1 MGLGKHRII
10 ISSARPL
17 GPTGAWGQAMAVL
30 REAGHLIVAT
40 SGNELPEPWPHR
52 AGVRVTPNNIRGLVT
67 QTPTVSNDA
76 IDKYTAYRFSPGY
89 AETHSM
95 LMLMMSRV
103 DSTGTFR
110 LLEREVLAR
119 KMHLEIF
126 SALEEAKPTLGI
138 FDVTPHEALDFALMR
153 VLEWQGIPLV
163 MFQPSLVGPQ
173 VMARTSLTE
182 ILPVELAPDVILRH
196 RKALDEVHRIADA
209 SLQRLAQGTGTP
221 KMDNQKAKEA
231 QVGSFPTRVRAVRYS
246 LKRLSTPGRD
256 VAFALTGHSDI
267 PNRLRRLLEL
277 LLERSLRRSLRKRIE
292 QLPSLTE
299 APSHRFAL
307 FALHYEPER
316 SSIPEGY
323 PFDSQ
328 LDAISA
334 VRTLLPADV
343 TLYVKEH
350 FSQKAAALRGFV
362 GRSPDFYD
370 LLGSIPGVTVL
381 GTATNTRA
389 LMKAAECV
397 MTFTGKVGIEA
408 ALEEARV
415 VFLGQPWWEN
425 MPGARNFHHLG
436 TYEELLAAPIPK
448 TAEVQQW
455 LTHQVRHSLL
465 PGVSSVPPE
474 RHSKRIAV
482 LPEGFEDVEAEGIV
496 AAVHAIILRGDRPS
510 QRA

>member
-1 MGLGKHRII
+1 MLKTGSLPPGA
-10 ISSARPL
+10 SAS
-17 GPTGAWGQAMAVL
+17 WGQIRL
-30 REAGHLIVAT
+30 VAD
-40 SGNELPEPWPHR
+40 
-52 AGVRVTPNNIRGLVT
+52 NIREFTKESPSTLAAAV
-67 QTPTVSNDA
+67 DEYA
-76 IDKYTAYRFSPGY
+76 AYRFSPRY

-126 SALEEAKPTLGI
+126 SAVGEAKPTLGI
-138 FDVTPHEALDFALMR
+138 FDDTPHEAMDFALMR
-153 VLEWQGIPLV
+153 VLEWQGVPLL

-173 VMARTSLTE
+173 VMPRTSLTD
-182 ILPVELAPDVILRH
+182 ILPVELAPDVVLRH
-196 RKALDEVHRIADA
+196 REALDDVHRIADA

-221 KMDNQKAKEA
+221 KMDNQKATEA
-231 QVGSFPTRVRAVRYS
+231 MVRSLPARLRAVRYS
-246 LKRLSTPGRD
+246 LRRMSTPGRD
-256 VAFALTGHSDI
+256 VAFALTGHSGIHDCV
-267 PNRLRRLLEL
+267 RRLLEL
-277 LLERSLRRSLRKRIE
+277 FLERSLRRSLRRKIE

-307 FALHYEPER
+307 YGLHYEPER

-328 LDAISA
+328 LDAVLA
-334 VRTLLPADV
+334 VRKLLPADV
-343 TLYVKEH
+343 VLYVKEH
-350 FSQKAAALRGFV
+350 FSQQAAALRGFV

-370 LLGSIPGVTVL
+370 VLENVPGVTVL

-389 LMKAAECV
+389 LMKGAECV

-415 VFLGQPWWEN
+415 VFLGQPWWES
-425 MPGARNFHHLG
+425 MPGARNFRHLD
-436 TYEELLAAPIPK
+436 TYEELLAAPIPQA
-448 TAEVQQW
+448 AEVRRW
-455 LTHQVRHSLL
+455 LTHQVRHCLL
-465 PGVSSVPPE
+465 PGLSSVAPE

-482 LPEGFEDVEAEGIV
+482 LPDGFEHLESEGIL
-496 AAVHAIILRGDRPS
+496 AAVHAVMAQAEQGS
-510 QRA
+510 QDP